1 MIFPLG
7 FELIYQ
13 LHTLI
18 GIRLEEAAALL
29 QGS

>member
-1 MIFPLG
+1 MFFPMAI
-7 FELIYQ
+7 ELIYQ

-18 GIRLEEAAALL
+18 GICLEEKAALL